1 MKALKYM
8 MMGMLVSLTASCGND
23 WLDVESSTKIPTE
36 TAIQNLDDVE
46 YSLNGI
52 YDVMRSTNYY
62 SGRMIYYGDVTGDDA
77 QSIKTGKRTT
87 SYYMLD
93 YTKDSGPS
101 SHWSYAYKI
110 IQNCNIILS
119 QIDGLDVSEDDTEY
133 FNDLKGPVKE
143 GVAGG
148 LTALVQNG
156 LIPADKI
163 PTLQG
168 LLNPMMDADWF
179 LKVQDQSLGFVG
191 GEVTVPIWMG
201 GKINAANRAARINE
215 KTAVAQGNQTRNALI
230 SELVE
235 RYFGLALATQVV
247 AVRQQVV
254 DGVRRHLEDARALER
269 NGMIAQTERLYVEF
283 KMAEA
288 ERELAN
294 AKLQA
299 ETIASALSNTLGRE
313 SDWRP
318 VTAMF
323 LLAKVEDL
331 AYYQDLAQARNP
343 LLSQVSLKRE
353 LAQEGVRA
361 QRADFL
367 PQVAAI
373 GGGSFY
379 NYQVAGL
386 VPRWAVGVGVNIK
399 IFDGLNREYKY
410 SAAKQT
416 VRRVGE
422 LQNKAGK
429 DIAVLVEKLYN
440 QMMNYHNQMTSIDAS
455 LKFAEEYLRMKN
467 AAFLEGMS
475 SSSDLIDAELN
486 LAGVRTERLQAAY
499 NYDLLLA
506 RLLEAA
512 GISDEYPS
520 YARRN
525 DAQAVL
531 FDGSRSG
538 N

>member
-1 MKALKYM
+1 MPQIN
-8 MMGMLVSLTASCGND
+8 LTGA
-23 WLDVESSTKIPTE
+23 
-36 TAIQNLDDVE
+36 
-46 YSLNGI
+46 
-52 YDVMRSTNYY
+52 
-62 SGRMIYYGDVTGDDA
+62 
-77 QSIKTGKRTT
+77 
-87 SYYMLD
+87 
-93 YTKDSGPS
+93 
-101 SHWSYAYKI
+101 YAYMAKDI
-110 IQNCNIILS
+110 GF
-119 QIDGLDVSEDDTEY
+119 D
-133 FNDLKGPVKE
+133 FNNLKGPAKD
-143 GVAGG
+143 
-148 LTALVQNG
+148 LTGKILGSG
-156 LIPADKI
+156 LIDPTLI
-163 PTLQG
+163 PTIQG
-168 LLNPMMDADWF
+168 LLNPMMNADWF
-179 LKVQDQSLGFVG
+179 LTLQDQSFGFVG

-386 VPRWAVGVGVNIK
+386 VPRWAVGVNIK

>member
-1 MKALKYM
+1 
-8 MMGMLVSLTASCGND
+8 
-23 WLDVESSTKIPTE
+23 
-36 TAIQNLDDVE
+36 
-46 YSLNGI
+46 
-52 YDVMRSTNYY
+52 
-62 SGRMIYYGDVTGDDA
+62 
-77 QSIKTGKRTT
+77 
-87 SYYMLD
+87 
-93 YTKDSGPS
+93 
-101 SHWSYAYKI
+101 
-110 IQNCNIILS
+110 
-119 QIDGLDVSEDDTEY
+119 
-133 FNDLKGPVKE
+133 
-143 GVAGG
+143 
-148 LTALVQNG
+148 
-156 LIPADKI
+156 
-163 PTLQG
+163 
-168 LLNPMMDADWF
+168 
-179 LKVQDQSLGFVG
+179 
-191 GEVTVPIWMG
+191 MG

-254 DGVRRHLEDARALER
+254 DGVRRHLEDAVALETQR
-269 NGMIAQTERLYVEF
+269 HDRPDRTPLRRVQDG
-283 KMAEA
+283 EA

-294 AKLQA
+294 AELQA
-299 ETIASALSNTLGRE
+299 EPSPARCRTPWDARATGVRDGDVPAREGRGSGLLSGPRAS
-313 SDWRP
+313 
-318 VTAMF
+318 
-323 LLAKVEDL
+323 
-331 AYYQDLAQARNP
+331 RNP

-416 VRRVGE
+416 VRRVGA

-440 QMMNYHNQMTSIDAS
+440 QMMNYRNQMTSIDAS
-455 LKFAEEYLRMKN
+455 LTFAEEYLRMKN

-475 SSSDLIDAELN
+475 SRRRPDRRRAEPRGSAHRAA
-486 LAGVRTERLQAAY
+486 AGGLQLRPAAGPT
-499 NYDLLLA
+499 A
-506 RLLEAA
+506 RAA
-512 GISDEYPS
+512 GISDEFPS

>member
-1 MKALKYM
+1 MRKAVKIAFVAAAMVPALALAQGERQMISLDEAIAVTLTENPAMKAAAYEER
-8 MMGMLVSLTASCGND
+8 AAQQ
-23 WLDVESSTKIPTE
+23 ERRA
-36 TAIQNLDDVE
+36 AIGL
-46 YSLNGI
+46 
-52 YDVMRSTNYY
+52 
-62 SGRMIYYGDVTGDDA
+62 RMPQINVTGA
-77 QSIKTGKRTT
+77 
-87 SYYMLD
+87 
-93 YTKDSGPS
+93 
-101 SHWSYAYKI
+101 YAYMAKDIGFDFNDMKGPAKDLAGKILGSGMITDPTI
-110 IQNCNIILS
+110 IQGI
-119 QIDGLDVSEDDTEY
+119 
-133 FNDLKGPVKE
+133 
-143 GVAGG
+143 
-148 LTALVQNG
+148 
-156 LIPADKI
+156 
-163 PTLQG
+163 QG
-168 LLNPMMDADWF
+168 LLNPMMNADWF

-191 GEVTVPIWMG
+191 GEVTLPIWMG
-201 GKINAANRAARINE
+201 GKINAANRAAKINE
-215 KTAVAQGNQTRNALI
+215 KSAVEQGNQTRNALI

-247 AVRQQVV
+247 EVRQQVV
-254 DGVRRHLEDARALER
+254 EGVRKHLQDAIALEK
-269 NGMIAQTERLYVEF
+269 NGMIAQSERLYVAF

-313 SDWRP
+313 KEWQP

-323 LLAKVEDL
+323 ILANVEELD
-331 AYYQDLAQARNP
+331 YYQDLAQIRNP
-343 LLSQVSLKRE
+343 LLSQVSLKRQ
-353 LAQEGVRA
+353 LAEEGIRA
-361 QRADFL
+361 QRANFL

-416 VRRVGE
+416 ARRVGE

-429 DIAVLVEKLYN
+429 DISVLVEKLYN
-440 QMMNYHNQMTSIDAS
+440 QLMNYRNQMTSIDAS
-455 LKFAEEYLRMKN
+455 IAFAEEYLRMKN

-486 LAGVRTERLQAAY
+486 LAGIRTERLQAAY

-506 RLLEAA
+506 QLLEAA
-512 GISDEYPS
+512 GISDEFPA

-525 DAQAVL
+525 DAQAIHY
-531 FDGSRSG
+531 DKK
-538 N
+538 

>member
-1 MKALKYM
+1 MKIAVKIAFMAAATIPAAASAQEAGRMLSLDEAVAVTLTENPALKAAAYEER
-8 MMGMLVSLTASCGND
+8 AAQQQRRA
-23 WLDVESSTKIPTE
+23 
-36 TAIQNLDDVE
+36 AIGL
-46 YSLNGI
+46 
-52 YDVMRSTNYY
+52 
-62 SGRMIYYGDVTGDDA
+62 RMPQINVTGA
-77 QSIKTGKRTT
+77 
-87 SYYMLD
+87 
-93 YTKDSGPS
+93 
-101 SHWSYAYKI
+101 YAYMAKDI
-110 IQNCNIILS
+110 GF
-119 QIDGLDVSEDDTEY
+119 D

-191 GEVTVPIWMG
+191 GEVTVPIW
-201 GKINAANRAARINE
+201 NRAARINE

-440 QMMNYHNQMTSIDAS
+440 QMMNYRNQMTSIDAS

-467 AAFLEGMS
+467 ATFLEGMS

>member
-1 MKALKYM
+1 MKTAVGIAFAAAFATVAPLSAQEVKQTLSLDEAIAVTLTENPAMKAAEFEEKAAM
-8 MMGMLVSLTASCGND
+8 QERRA
-23 WLDVESSTKIPTE
+23 
-36 TAIQNLDDVE
+36 AIGL
-46 YSLNGI
+46 
-52 YDVMRSTNYY
+52 
-62 SGRMIYYGDVTGDDA
+62 RMPQINVTGA
-77 QSIKTGKRTT
+77 
-87 SYYMLD
+87 
-93 YTKDSGPS
+93 
-101 SHWSYAYKI
+101 YAYLGKDI
-110 IQNCNIILS
+110 GF
-119 QIDGLDVSEDDTEY
+119 D
-133 FNDLKGPVKE
+133 FNEMKGPAKNL
-143 GVAGG
+143 AGQLLG
-148 LTALVQNG
+148 SG
-156 LIPADKI
+156 LIPPEAI
-163 PTLQG
+163 PSING
-168 LLNPMMDADWF
+168 LLNPLLNADWF

-440 QMMNYHNQMTSIDAS
+440 QMMNYRNQMTSIDAS
-455 LKFAEEYLRMKN
+455 LNFAEEYLRMKN

-499 NYDLLLA
+499 NFDVLLA
-506 RLLEAA
+506 QLLEAA